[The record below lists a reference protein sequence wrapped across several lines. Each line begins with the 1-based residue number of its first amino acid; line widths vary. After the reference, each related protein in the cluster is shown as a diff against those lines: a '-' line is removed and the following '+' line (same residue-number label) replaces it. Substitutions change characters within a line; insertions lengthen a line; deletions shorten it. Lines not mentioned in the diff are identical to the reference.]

1 MVQSTS
7 MPLKHAGL
15 ASEQPIR
22 LERCSGPR
30 GAPSFAVAD
39 LGSSL
44 AVVERRGGV
53 EGGPWRRGLT
63 VAKGDGLAGVL
74 RCRQGEE
81 VAALKEG
88 LSCGGTFECLMGLLE
103 AAGVPCSVWGDPFW
117 A

>member
-7 MPLKHAGL
+7 ASFKQVYLSSAG
-15 ASEQPIR
+15 PIR
-22 LERCSGPR
+22 LEWCLEPGR
-30 GAPSFAVAD
+30 GRSFVVAD

-44 AVVERRGGV
+44 AVVERAGG
-53 EGGPWRRGLT
+53 GKAGPWRRGVT
-63 VAKGDGLAGVL
+63 VAKGCGLAGAL

-88 LSCGGTFECLMGLLE
+88 LSCGGTFECLVGLLE
-103 AAGVPCSVWGDPFW
+103 AAGISCSVWGDPFW